1 VHRIRRSAAC
11 GGEQTRFLYAQQ
23 DFSNRSENV
32 KNENF
37 DFLLLAIGLGGIFV
51 VSSV

>member
-1 VHRIRRSAAC
+1 VHRIRRPAS
-11 GGEQTRFLYAQQ
+11 GSGERTPFFYAQQ